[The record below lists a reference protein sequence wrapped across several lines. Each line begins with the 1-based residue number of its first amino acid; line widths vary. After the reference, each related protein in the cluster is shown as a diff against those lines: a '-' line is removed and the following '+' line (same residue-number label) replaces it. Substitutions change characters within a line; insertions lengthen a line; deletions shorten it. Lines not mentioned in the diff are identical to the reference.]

1 VRWHSW
7 SPRSWPCWLALLWL
21 AFCPF
26 APPLAAQ
33 TTSETE
39 PTENL
44 PRDLKVKLLLQKADE
59 LLTISEKGL
68 AQRPLQLANLQSS
81 LQKANELL
89 ADSKKEIED
98 WKLSW
103 GRSEE
108 SRASLESAWGR
119 MQSSYDGLMTRFNLL
134 SDSMKSYQKEM
145 QGQVHDL
152 QGEKD
157 LWRAVAWG
165 ASTLLLI
172 DLLIRLVSWIAS
184 LIG

>member
-7 SPRSWPCWLALLWL
+7 SPRSWGCWLALLWL

-33 TTSETE
+33 TTSESE
-39 PTENL
+39 PTEKL

-59 LLTISEKGL
+59 LLTSLEKGL
-68 AQRPLQLANLQSS
+68 EQRQLQLAILQSN

-98 WKLSW
+98 WKVSS

-108 SRASLESAWGR
+108 SRASLEAALER
-119 MQSSYDGLMTRFNLL
+119 MQSSYDGLMKRFNLL
-134 SDSMKSYQKEM
+134 SDSMKAYQKEM
-145 QGQVHDL
+145 QGQVHEL
-152 QGEKD
+152 QRQKD
-157 LWRAVAWG
+157 FWRALAWG
-165 ASTLLLI
+165 ASSALLI
-172 DLLIRLVSWIAS
+172 DLLIRLVDWIAS
-184 LIG
+184 LIA

>member
-1 VRWHSW
+1 
-7 SPRSWPCWLALLWL
+7 
-21 AFCPF
+21 
-26 APPLAAQ
+26 LAAQ

-39 PTENL
+39 PIEKL

-59 LLTISEKGL
+59 LLTSLEKGL
-68 AQRPLQLANLQSS
+68 AQRPLQLATLQSN

-98 WKLSW
+98 WKVSW

-108 SRASLESAWGR
+108 SRASLEAALGK
-119 MQSSYDGLMTRFNLL
+119 MQSSYDGLMQRFNLL
-134 SDSMKSYQKEM
+134 SDSMSAYQKEM

-152 QGEKD
+152 QGQKD
-157 LWRAVAWG
+157 LWKALAWG
-165 ASTLLLI
+165 ASTLLLV

-184 LIG
+184 LIA

>member
-1 VRWHSW
+1 MRWHSW
-7 SPRSWPCWLALLWL
+7 SPRSWACWLALLWL
-21 AFCPF
+21 AFCSF

-33 TTSETE
+33 TTNEPE
-39 PTENL
+39 PTEKL

-59 LLTISEKGL
+59 LLTSSEKGL
-68 AQRPLQLANLQSS
+68 AQRPLQVATLQSN

-98 WKLSW
+98 WKVSW

-108 SRASLESAWGR
+108 SRASLEAALAR
-119 MQSSYDGLMTRFNLL
+119 MQSSYDGLMRRFNLL
-134 SDSMKSYQKEM
+134 SDSMSAYQKEM

-152 QGEKD
+152 QGQKD

-172 DLLIRLVSWIAS
+172 DLLIRLVGWIAS
-184 LIG
+184 LIA